1 MGSVDVL
8 WLNMDRPT
16 NLMVIVSVVLLESVP
31 DWDRVLDV
39 LRERMLARYPVF
51 TQRARSPRGPLGRHR
66 WEDDPHFDL
75 EHHVRRATLAGAPD
89 EGDRALQA
97 YIEEHLPRPFDRS
110 RALWEV
116 HLVEGPGPRA
126 AMVFRTHHSIA
137 DGIALTRVLLGLTDG
152 PDGRPG
158 DLVGPPAATA
168 LPTDLAV
175 GPLAPPHTAPRPG
188 VVATGLQLA
197 KRMTAAARESLRDK
211 GTRATVADAAGY
223 ALRTGQVVSEL
234 LLTTNPVSAVG
245 GIPGHRKRLV
255 WTAPLPLTGLRQ
267 AGYLVGATLNDV
279 LVSAVAGALHSYQVQ
294 RGREPV
300 DLVTMVPVNL
310 RPLDEPL
317 PRELGNRFA
326 LVFLR
331 FPSRDATPLGRLA
344 LSKARMDWLKSSP
357 EAALTF
363 ALIAVMGRAPAA
375 LERRLVDFFA
385 DKAIGVTTNVAGP
398 REPRSLAGVPVSGLL
413 GWVPGSGRHT
423 LGFCIVTYNGAV
435 RLGIMAD
442 QSVVPDP
449 EELLVALEE
458 EIALLVRVGAA
469 APAPGR
475 RSRRGPERRS

>member
-39 LRERMLARYPVF
+39 LRERMLATYPVF
-51 TQRARSPRGPLGRHR
+51 TQRARTPRGPFGRYR
-66 WEDDPHFDL
+66 WEDDPGFDL
-75 EHHVRRATLAGAPD
+75 ANHVRRAGLTGPAGAD
-89 EGDRALQA
+89 FDTLLQG
-97 YIEEHLPRPFDRS
+97 YVEEQLPRPFDRS
-110 RALWEV
+110 RPLWEV
-116 HLVEGPGPRA
+116 HLVEGPGSGA
-126 AMVFRTHHSIA
+126 AVVFRSHHSLA

-158 DLVGPPAATA
+158 DLLGPPAA
-168 LPTDLAV
+168 PDLAT
-175 GPLAPPHTAPRPG
+175 GPLAPPSAAPQPG
-188 VVATGLQLA
+188 AVASGVRLA
-197 KRMTAAARESLRDK
+197 RRLTAAARDRLRRR
-211 GTRATVADAAGY
+211 GPRAAVTDAAGF
-223 ALRTGQVVSEL
+223 ALRTGQVVSDL
-234 LLTTNPVSAVG
+234 LLTTNPASAVG
-245 GIPGHRKRLV
+245 GVPGRDKRVV

-267 AGYLVGATLNDV
+267 AGRLVGATLNDV
-279 LVSAVAGALHSYQVQ
+279 LISAVAGALHGYQVEK
-294 RGREPV
+294 GREPV
-300 DLVTMVPVNL
+300 DLVTMVPVNV

-326 LVFLR
+326 LVFLH

-357 EAALTF
+357 EATLTY

-385 DKAIGVTTNVAGP
+385 DKAIGVTTNVMGP
-398 REPRSLAGVPVSGLL
+398 RELRSLAGVPVTGLL

-435 RLGIMAD
+435 RVGIMAD
-442 QSVVPDP
+442 RSVVPDP
-449 EELLVALEE
+449 ERLIVALED

-469 APAPGR
+469 APAPAPHR
-475 RSRRGPERRS
+475 RRGHRS